1 MASILKVDDLRG
13 NTSAGNITITSE
25 GGAATMQLQ
34 QGVAKAWGGD
44 MTDSAVAGDSFN
56 ISSIADSGT
65 GINQP
70 SWSSAF
76 NNADYSSTT
85 AATNPTNT
93 SGQNRAACIF
103 LVSTSSMKIQTF
115 RSDNATASSVG
126 HNFVS
131 FGDLA

>member
-1 MASILKVDDLRG
+1 MAGKIVADQIEHSTAGSVDTQYVVNG
-13 NTSAGNITITSE
+13 S
-25 GGAATMQLQ
+25 
-34 QGVAKAWGGD
+34 AKAWGGD

-56 ISSIADSGT
+56 IASITDAGT

>member
-1 MASILKVDDLRG
+1 MAGKIIADTLEHS
-13 NTSAGNITITSE
+13 TAGSVTTNYVVNGS
-25 GGAATMQLQ
+25 
-34 QGVAKAWGGD
+34 AKAWGGD

-56 ISSIADSGT
+56 ISSITDAGT

-93 SGQNRAACIF
+93 SGQNRAACVF

>member
-1 MASILKVDDLRG
+1 MAGKIIADTIETGAGADIP
-13 NTSAGNITITSE
+13 TSYVVNGS
-25 GGAATMQLQ
+25 
-34 QGVAKAWGGD
+34 AKAWGGD

-56 ISSIADSGT
+56 ISSITDSGT

-115 RSDNATASSVG
+115 RSDTAAASSVG

>member
-1 MASILKVDDLRG
+1 MAGKIIADTIETGAGADIA
-13 NTSAGNITITSE
+13 TSYVVNGS
-25 GGAATMQLQ
+25 
-34 QGVAKAWGGD
+34 AKAWAGD

-56 ISSIADSGT
+56 IASITDAGT

-70 SWSSAF
+70 TWSSAF